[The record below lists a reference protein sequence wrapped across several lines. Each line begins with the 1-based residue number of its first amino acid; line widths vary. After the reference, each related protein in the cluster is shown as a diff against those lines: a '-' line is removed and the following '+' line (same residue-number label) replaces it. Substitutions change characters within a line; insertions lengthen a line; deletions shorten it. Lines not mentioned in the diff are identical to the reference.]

1 MITAIVFLGPPGAGK
16 GTHAKEISSILNIPH
31 ISTGDIF
38 RDAVKNQT
46 ELGKK
51 VKEYL
56 DSGKLVPDELV
67 WAVVEERLNKE
78 DCKNG
83 FILDGFPRT
92 IPQAEMLE
100 EFLRKNNTVIKVI
113 YLDAPDELVVERLSS
128 RRICKNC
135 GAIYNIISM
144 PPKEDNKCDICGGE
158 LYQRSDDQPEVIKKR
173 LDTYYQETKSLI
185 DFYNSKSLM
194 YTISVK
200 KEREEIVEEILK
212 VVKNGTE
219 E

>member
-1 MITAIVFLGPPGAGK
+1 MRKAIVFLGPPGAGK
-16 GTHAKEISSILNIPH
+16 GTHAKEISNILNIPH

-46 ELGKK
+46 EIGKK